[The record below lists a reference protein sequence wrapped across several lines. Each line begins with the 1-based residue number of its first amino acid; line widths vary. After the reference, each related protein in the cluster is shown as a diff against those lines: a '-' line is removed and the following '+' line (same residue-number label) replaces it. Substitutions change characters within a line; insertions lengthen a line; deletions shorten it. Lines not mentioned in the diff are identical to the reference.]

1 MTAFAKRGDR
11 QIYNGQ
17 VISVGVGT
25 LVAPDGTESYGVE
38 VTGATEHATKL
49 GADAG
54 EELVARAGPEFLAK
68 LA

>member
-1 MTAFAKRGDR
+1 MLT
-11 QIYNGQ
+11 
-17 VISVGVGT
+17 
-25 LVAPDGTESYGVE
+25 PDGTESYAIE
-38 VTGATEHATKL
+38 VTGPAEHATKL